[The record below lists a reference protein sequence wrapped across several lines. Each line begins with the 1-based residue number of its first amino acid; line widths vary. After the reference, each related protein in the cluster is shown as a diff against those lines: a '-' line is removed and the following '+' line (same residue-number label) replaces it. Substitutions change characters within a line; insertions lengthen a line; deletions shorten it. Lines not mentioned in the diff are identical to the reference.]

1 MNRCS
6 AQLVAHIQVRANSD
20 NFLAKFVLESH
31 LLVHVPR
38 QVAVEGRGEAAPEVP
53 PQSLHGKAFER
64 VDLGNHARRVPLV
77 RVFPEFA
84 HCELHGLVGRGKVSE
99 QIRELRNRQE
109 LVLGHP

>member
-1 MNRCS
+1 
-6 AQLVAHIQVRANSD
+6 
-20 NFLAKFVLESH
+20 
-31 LLVHVPR
+31 
-38 QVAVEGRGEAAPEVP
+38 VEGRGEAAPEVT

-109 LVLGHP
+109 LVLGHPRVLVHWFSHDCKVDWGLQKTLVFFLVAVAEEQHL